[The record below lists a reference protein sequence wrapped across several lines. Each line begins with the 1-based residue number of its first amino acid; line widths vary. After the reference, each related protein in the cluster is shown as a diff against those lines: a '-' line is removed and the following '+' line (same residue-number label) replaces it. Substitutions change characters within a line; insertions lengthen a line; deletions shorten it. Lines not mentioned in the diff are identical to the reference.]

1 MCLTVGRHEGAV
13 DLVAVME
20 SKGETRV
27 LVGGGVSVGFL
38 LGAVAQQ
45 SRFCLCSAVIEF
57 RRRQPGT
64 KLAV

>member
-1 MCLTVGRHEGAV
+1 V